1 MEPALKGYFTFEI
14 VYGVI
19 KKSAKLLRFHS
30 LQQDVV
36 RGCFCLISDIIAGS
50 TLLKPYNTR

>member
-1 MEPALKGYFTFEI
+1 MEPAFKGYFTFEI

-30 LQQDVV
+30 LHTTGRSQRMFLFD
-36 RGCFCLISDIIAGS
+36 F
-50 TLLKPYNTR
+50 